1 VCGPGKLQLSVAGI
15 TARRNLALVGL
26 CGAGCIVL
34 VAALLLDQRL
44 VAAGA
49 KLVASSAFVA
59 LAAYS
64 GARSSRYGALILAGL
79 VLSWFGDAFL
89 IGTSQH
95 WFLLG
100 LASFLLAH
108 VAYVAAF
115 VTAGIERR
123 WMLGA
128 ALPVAFIA
136 AGVLYWLQP
145 HLPPAFVWPVRVYTI
160 VISFMVIAAFGT
172 RGAGATP
179 LIVVGACFFYLS
191 DLSVAALRFA
201 EPPFPT
207 YVLGLPLYYAAQ
219 VCLALSVAANSSRG
233 PSTAP
238 RRSTPP
244 GSR

>member
-1 VCGPGKLQLSVAGI
+1 VCRAGELQLSVAGI
-15 TARRNLALVGL
+15 TDRNQLALAVL
-26 CGAGCIVL
+26 CGAGCAAL
-34 VAALLLDQRL
+34 VAALLADQRL
-44 VAAGA
+44 VAAAA
-49 KLVASSAFVA
+49 KLVASSAFVS
-59 LAAYS
+59 LAVCA
-64 GARSSRYGALILAGL
+64 GAFGSRYGVLILAGL

-89 IGTSQH
+89 VGTSQH

-108 VAYVAAF
+108 VAYVTAF

-123 WMLGA
+123 WTLGA
-128 ALPVAFIA
+128 ALPVAAIA
-136 AGVLYWLQP
+136 AGVLLWLQP
-145 HLPPAFVWPVRVYTI
+145 QLPPALVWPVRFYTA
-160 VISFMVIAAFGT
+160 VISLMVITAFGT

-191 DLSVAALRFA
+191 DLSVAALRFT

-219 VCLALSVAANSSRG
+219 VCLALSIAASSNRD

-238 RRSTPP
+238 RQNTPP
-244 GSR
+244 GNR